1 MASGHSDLSQLVDLV
16 VEDTEAEEAERVRA
30 RKEGGDTWNRT
41 EQKHFVRTY
50 SIDEDAQ
57 AGQEVR
63 EGFDPS
69 QIPAKTP
76 PPEHAVS
83 DHEGSDS
90 DGGESSSINGP
101 GRYASQMEEDNVWS
115 TG

>member
-1 MASGHSDLSQLVDLV
+1 M
-16 VEDTEAEEAERVRA
+16 VEDTDAVEAERVRA

-50 SIDEDAQ
+50 SIDEDAPS
-57 AGQEVR
+57 GQEIR

-69 QIPAKTP
+69 QIPAEHP

-83 DHEGSDS
+83 DQEEDNSDQ
-90 DGGESSSINGP
+90 DDSSSHDGP
-101 GRYASQMEEDNVWS
+101 GRYGSLIEEDNVWS
-115 TG
+115 RS